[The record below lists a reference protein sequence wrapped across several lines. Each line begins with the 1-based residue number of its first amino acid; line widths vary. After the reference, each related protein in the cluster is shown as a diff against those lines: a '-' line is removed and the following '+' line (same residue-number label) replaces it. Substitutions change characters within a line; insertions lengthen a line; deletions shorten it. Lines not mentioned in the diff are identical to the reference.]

1 MLKRFLIALTFVSAF
16 SFVGV
21 GVTDTAEAWR
31 RWGRPYVSYY
41 GGNYYGGPPAA
52 YYRGYTPYRAYYG
65 PRIYRP
71 YPVYYGGYSDPGY
84 YHYGP
89 QSGVSVSFGF

>member
-1 MLKRFLIALTFVSAF
+1 MLKRFLLALTFVTAF

-21 GVTDTAEAWR
+21 GMTDTAEAWR
-31 RWGRPYVSYY
+31 RWGRPYVGYY
-41 GGNYYGGPPAA
+41 GAPPVV

-84 YHYGP
+84 YYYGP